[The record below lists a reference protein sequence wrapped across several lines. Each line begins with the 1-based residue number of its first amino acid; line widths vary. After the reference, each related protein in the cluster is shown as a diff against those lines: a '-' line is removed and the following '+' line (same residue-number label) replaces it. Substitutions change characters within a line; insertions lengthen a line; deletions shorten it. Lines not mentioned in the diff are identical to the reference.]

1 MNKIKIKFII
11 ALFISSF
18 IVICAFGANN
28 AAAFE
33 DEKPSKIK
41 INMGLFNEFYKLI
54 NDSFTGVKF
63 EGEIK
68 QIVNGA
74 YMESKFI
81 GYSKDLNYKRVD
93 VISYGDKFSHVTT
106 PDKVWYY
113 FEKENYVIYYANK
126 KNVARFNSKVYFDS
140 VKDDGKITKT
150 NSDGDIVYK
159 LIDYNY
165 NIKQTFVFEGAT
177 KKLIHQIVEPAGA
190 EKIETSYKSI
200 EKTNISKDIFSF
212 PSRAKSKSMDQSARP
227 LSRTLRMGA
236 APYSGKVYR

>member
-1 MNKIKIKFII
+1 MVLVI
-11 ALFISSF
+11 ALFLTAGSLKID
-18 IVICAFGANN
+18 N
-28 AAAFE
+28 ASAFE
-33 DEKPSKIK
+33 DEQTSKIK
-41 INMGLFNEFYKLI
+41 INMNLFNEFHDMIKD
-54 NDSFTGVKF
+54 NFTDVKF
-63 EGEIK
+63 EGEVK

-74 YMESKFI
+74 YMESKFT

-126 KNVARFNSKVYFDS
+126 KNVARFNAKVYFDS

-150 NSDGDIVYK
+150 YSDGKIVYK
-159 LIDYNY
+159 LLDYNY
-165 NIKQTFVFEGAT
+165 NIKQTFVFDAAT
-177 KKLIHQIVEPAGA
+177 KKIVHQIVEPAGA
-190 EKIETSYKSI
+190 EKIETSYKLI

-212 PSRAKSKSMDQSARP
+212 PSRAKNKPMDQSTRP

-236 APYSGKVYR
+236 APYGGSMGSRLSR